1 MLRALLLLLILA
13 NALWWGWS
21 QGWLPAGLLPWPRDD
36 VQREPARLAL
46 QVHPER
52 VQVLP
57 PLAAG
62 RQQRP
67 TSCWQAGPLD
77 EAQAS
82 AAELALAGAGL
93 PSDAWQ
99 RVPVDGGELL
109 RVPAATPAQQ
119 DALQALS
126 PAPPA
131 DDGRSLLPTPADPFA
146 PRFRPCD

>member
-1 MLRALLLLLILA
+1 VLRALLLLLILA

-21 QGWLPAGLLPWPRDD
+21 HGWLPAGLLPWPRDD
-36 VQREPARLAL
+36 VQREPERLAR

-62 RQQRP
+62 QQQRL

-77 EAQAS
+77 EAQAA
-82 AAELALAGAGL
+82 AAELELANAGL
-93 PSDAWQ
+93 PSSAWQ

-109 RVPAATPAQQ
+109 RVPAADPDQQ
-119 DALQALS
+119 AALQALS
-126 PAPPA
+126 PPPA